1 MSALDPSNHPLGQSF
16 QRLASFNRYLTIC
29 LGEQTGAGWYAPEA
43 LLDPDAPLLS
53 TLIAT
58 VQERFQTK
66 APNIVGSALFQ
77 SYQWPLIAAGVA
89 CYLIERRLPDLSVT
103 NVQLR
108 LSEAGDAVGIAFRG
122 GHFAALADDPAAHHP
137 HATLLPDRA
146 VLRAC
151 LRVGLET
158 HLGWVIERLGERV
171 GCRSVGL
178 WLAAADR
185 CVSTLLWLM
194 QAQNP
199 TVGFAAVETE
209 INGICR
215 VPGSPLATD
224 KAGLLPIVHQE
235 QTHLFLD
242 RATCCYWYKTEGGDY
257 CSTCPHLTRDERQER
272 LRGYVAGQQAV
283 G

>member
-1 MSALDPSNHPLGQSF
+1 MSHSPPPDHPLGQSF
-16 QRLASFNRYLTIC
+16 QRLAAFNRYLTIC
-29 LGEQTGAGWYAPEA
+29 LGEQSGAGWHTPEG
-43 LLDPDAPLLS
+43 LLAPDAPLLPA
-53 TLIAT
+53 LIAAT
-58 VQERFQTK
+58 QQRFQTTV
-66 APNIVGSALFQ
+66 PNLIGSALFQ

-89 CYLIERRLPDLSVT
+89 CYLIERRVPDLSVG

-108 LSEAGDAVGIAFRG
+108 LSEAGDAVGIAFREG
-122 GHFAALADDPAAHHP
+122 AFAALPDDPAAQHP
-137 HATLLPDRA
+137 QATLLLDA
-146 VLRAC
+146 DALRAH

-158 HLGWVIERLGERV
+158 HLGWVIERLEERV

-194 QAQNP
+194 QAQES
-199 TVGFAAVETE
+199 TIGLAALDAEVAAL
-209 INGICR
+209 CR

-224 KAGLLPIVHQE
+224 KVGLLPIIHQG

-242 RATCCYWYKTEGGDY
+242 RATCCYWYKTEGGEY

-272 LRGYVAGQQAV
+272 LQRYVATQHAG
-283 G
+283 